1 VSPALDLN
9 RFSSGG
15 LIALGLILGSFLN
28 VVIARVPHQQS
39 IVRPRS
45 RCPRCGHQLAWF
57 ENLPVLSWVA
67 LRGRCRSCRAPISW
81 RYPTVE
87 LLTGLLFFAC
97 LQRYGWTWE
106 LVNALTLVML
116 LIPLTFIDL
125 EHWILPFSITLPG
138 IVFGLLLSIP
148 LGWDHLRESLLGA
161 VAGFAVFWILEW
173 LGERIFKKEALGGGD
188 KYLLALLGAF
198 LGYRALLG
206 LVFLASVQ
214 GAIAGSVLL
223 LVFGR
228 AGPAPAQGKPQPPPA
243 VGAAPISG
251 AEDAAA
257 AGDEDWTPGP
267 HNLPFGPWLSL
278 AAIELMLLGPWLAER
293 VPTAVKE
300 WFLASS
306 A

>member
-1 VSPALDLN
+1 MSPALDLN
-9 RFSSGG
+9 RLSSGG

-148 LGWDHLRESLLGA
+148 RGWDHLRESLLGA

-223 LVFGR
+223 LAFGR

-251 AEDAAA
+251 AADAPA